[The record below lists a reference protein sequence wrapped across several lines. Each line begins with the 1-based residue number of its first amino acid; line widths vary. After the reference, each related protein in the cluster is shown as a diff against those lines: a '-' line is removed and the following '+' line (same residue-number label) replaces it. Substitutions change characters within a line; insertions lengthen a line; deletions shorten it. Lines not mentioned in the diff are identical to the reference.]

1 MNLNLQ
7 DLSPNLR
14 KKYEDL
20 KNCLS
25 SLGSVVVAFSGGV
38 DSALLLYA
46 AKDAL
51 LENAMAATAVAAFI
65 PEREVKE
72 AVSFCKDL
80 NVEHVFARI
89 DIEDIPH
96 FTENPSD
103 RCYHCKRFIFT
114 TMLKVAKDAG
124 KNFVVEGSNVDDT
137 GDYRPGMKALL
148 ELEIKSPLKEAGL
161 TKGEIRELSKF
172 FGLPTWEKPSFAC
185 LASRIPYGNAID
197 RQKLSMVEK
206 AEDFLLE
213 QGFKQFRVR
222 VHDAGKIARIELL
235 PEDFEK
241 MLDPDFRKKTYSSF
255 KEFGFAYTAL
265 DLMGY
270 RTGSL
275 NETLNLKKSEE

>member
-20 KNCLS
+20 KSCLS
-25 SLGSVVVAFSGGV
+25 SLESVVVAFSGGV

-51 LENAMAATAVAAFI
+51 LGNAMAATAVAAFI
-65 PEREVKE
+65 PEREVEE

-80 NVEHVFARI
+80 EVEHVFAQI

-96 FTENPSD
+96 FIENPSD

-114 TMLKVAKDAG
+114 TMLKVANDAG
-124 KNFVVEGSNVDDT
+124 KNYVVEGSNVDDT
-137 GDYRPGMKALL
+137 GDYRPGMKALK
-148 ELEIKSPLKEAGL
+148 ELDIKSPLKDAGL
-161 TKGEIRELSKF
+161 TKSEIRELSKF
-172 FGLPTWEKPSFAC
+172 FGLPTWGKPSFAC
-185 LASRIPYGNAID
+185 LASRIPYGNPID

-222 VHDAGKIARIELL
+222 VHDEGKIARIELL
-235 PEDFEK
+235 PEDFGR
-241 MLDPDFRKKTYSSF
+241 MMDPDFREKIYSAF
-255 KEFGFAYTAL
+255 KGFGFAYTAL

-275 NETLNLKKSEE
+275 NETLNLQKSE